1 MDTSP
6 QSGRREH
13 CPFSFSSPT
22 SAALTKDSNV
32 KVCTSLKTR
41 PEDLNTMDEEELHP
55 GLVYFLQDQ
64 LILKVR
70 LQVGLTVTV

>member
-1 MDTSP
+1 
-6 QSGRREH
+6 
-13 CPFSFSSPT
+13 
-22 SAALTKDSNV
+22 
-32 KVCTSLKTR
+32 
-41 PEDLNTMDEEELHP
+41 MDEEELHP